1 MFSHIVSARMVGGE
15 PVINHKRV
23 CITKG
28 CGANIP
34 HLAFFC
40 EDHTEEEFIDY
51 CYLCNTR
58 NVTFDIPPRHYSWTD
73 GVIGSNSARWGAEL
87 RVVGGKV
94 CNRCD
99 GEMKAGMERSQQSYR
114 QHIPSTY
121 SSLKE
126 TMSWIAVSCA
136 FVGLP
141 LILIGVWKDNEDF
154 YIPAFCIFLVGW
166 LIASI
171 YQDPSYEKM
180 QEIKRVFHKGWA
192 KHELKKHKY
201 GFYLSNSTKK
211 KFMQSPIDAQNIEDS
226 DNSIESEIVEMI
238 QLLQSSLPDAI
249 KHDKGVKIAGVRL
262 RKSMQVTKIT
272 ADRLSARVRE
282 ELRIRW

>member
-1 MFSHIVSARMVGGE
+1 M
-15 PVINHKRV
+15 
-23 CITKG
+23 
-28 CGANIP
+28 
-34 HLAFFC
+34 
-40 EDHTEEEFIDY
+40 
-51 CYLCNTR
+51 
-58 NVTFDIPPRHYSWTD
+58 
-73 GVIGSNSARWGAEL
+73 

-126 TMSWIAVSCA
+126 SMENIALLCFYV
-136 FVGLP
+136 VGLP
-141 LILIGVWKDNEDF
+141 LFLIGMIKDEDDF
-154 YIPAFCIFLVGW
+154 IYLGCLFFVVGW
-166 LIASI
+166 LILSI

-211 KFMQSPIDAQNIEDS
+211 KFMQPPIDAQNIEDS
-226 DNSIESEIVEMI
+226 DKSIESEIVEMI

>member
-1 MFSHIVSARMVGGE
+1 MFSHIVSARMVGGK

-114 QHIPSTY
+114 QDTSPYSPLDATLDILGIAFFCITIVVSFIGLWDEMFCMAGMMMIVVFWVCSELRNSTY
-121 SSLKE
+121 PPDVIKKE
-126 TMSWIAVSCA
+126 R
-136 FVGLP
+136 
-141 LILIGVWKDNEDF
+141 D
-154 YIPAFCIFLVGW
+154 
-166 LIASI
+166 
-171 YQDPSYEKM
+171 
-180 QEIKRVFHKGWA
+180 FHKRWTE
-192 KHELKKHKY
+192 HELRKHKS
-201 GFYLSNSTKK
+201 GFYLSSSTKK
-211 KFMQSPIDAQNIEDS
+211 KFMQPPIDAQNIEDS

-282 ELRIRW
+282 ELRVRW